1 MAEVRIII
9 RDHIDGHVETI
20 VTPSMDEILKEIAA
34 RDGKGVAPSK
44 LYATRA
50 ITAIMKMGK
59 EAREGS
65 KIITKLPGRY

>member
-9 RDHIDGHVETI
+9 RDTVDGHVETI
-20 VTPSMDEILKEIAA
+20 VTPDMDTILKEIAA
-34 RDGKGVAPSK
+34 KDGKGVSPAK

-50 ITAIMKMGK
+50 VTAIMKLGREAK
-59 EAREGS
+59 EGG